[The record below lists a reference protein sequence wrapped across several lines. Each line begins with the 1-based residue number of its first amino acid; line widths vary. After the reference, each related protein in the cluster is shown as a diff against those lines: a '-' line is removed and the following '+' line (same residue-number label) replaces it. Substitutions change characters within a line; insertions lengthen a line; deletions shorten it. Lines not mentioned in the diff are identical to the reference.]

1 MITVSAELPLP
12 LSTVW
17 EKWTHPE
24 HVTQW
29 NFAHES
35 WHCPKASSDFQVG
48 GEFHYLMAARDGS
61 FEFDFWGTFDAIE
74 MEKQIAITLGD
85 GRKMVVDFVPT
96 ENGTRVTET
105 FEPEQVNPVE
115 MQKQGWQAILE
126 RFKVYAMATV

>member
-1 MITVSAELPLP
+1 
-12 LSTVW
+12 
-17 EKWTHPE
+17 
-24 HVTQW
+24 
-29 NFAHES
+29 
-35 WHCPKASSDFQVG
+35 
-48 GEFHYLMAARDGS
+48 MAARDGS